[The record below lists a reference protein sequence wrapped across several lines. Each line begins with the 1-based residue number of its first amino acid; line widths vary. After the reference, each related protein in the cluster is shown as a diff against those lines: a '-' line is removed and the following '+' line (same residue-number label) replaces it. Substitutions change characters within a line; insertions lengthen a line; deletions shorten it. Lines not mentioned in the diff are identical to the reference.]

1 MDGLVCGGLWRFAMV
16 CLFSSLL
23 LWTSMECVYCV
34 AIVLICF
41 NVTLVFVTWSFTLV
55 SKLFI
60 DGICEVVL
68 ALVAKTMIGA
78 TFHPL
83 VAMLLMSGW

>member
-1 MDGLVCGGLWRFAMV
+1 MDGLVYGGLWRFAMI
-16 CLFSSLL
+16 CLISSLL
-23 LWTSMECVYCV
+23 LWTSVECVYYV

-41 NVTLVFVTWSFTLV
+41 DVILVFITGSFTLV

-60 DGICEVVL
+60 DGVCEVVL
-68 ALVAKTMIGA
+68 ALVAKTMVGA